1 MTSSTSL
8 TDYYNSRVNLDKL
21 NPLIR
26 SAYNTTFDFNDYKQQ
41 LLTKVNYSTGEST
54 STLKDSLDEI
64 RREQSDRLAQ
74 LEREFQNLKKPSPVF
89 DLPFYAQEKEE
100 HYHQT
105 KPPVPTAS
113 RRSPSP
119 IFDLPF
125 YAQEEEIEQHY
136 PQTKPPIPIAV
147 RRSPSPVFVSEEH
160 HVCHR
165 PYHVDTNR
173 SDQVENHIHSM
184 WNEYE
189 LEDYL
194 EKPK

>member
-1 MTSSTSL
+1 MTSSSSL
-8 TDYYNSRVNLDKL
+8 TDYYNSRINLDKL

-54 STLKDSLDEI
+54 STLKDSLDDT

-89 DLPFYAQEKEE
+89 DLPFYAQEEE
-100 HYHQT
+100 VVVEQQQHYPQT

-119 IFDLPF
+119 VF
-125 YAQEEEIEQHY
+125 
-136 PQTKPPIPIAV
+136 IA
-147 RRSPSPVFVSEEH
+147 EEH

-165 PYHVDTNR
+165 PYHVDFSPNHTFVDTNR
-173 SDQVENHIHSM
+173 SDHVENHIHSM